1 LSRVADRRKHQRVDQ
16 TAFAHTPN
24 PLSRLDGRGGYGLPL
39 PHSQERGVA
48 GWLMAGLAMLLAALG
63 LTVVAAGDGTV
74 RGDIAIARAIQQPA
88 SGEIDAIARFAS
100 LIGDDFPA
108 MVVLAVIVVVLLVY
122 RGRRDLALFLS
133 VAAALRA
140 VGPGLKVVF
149 NSPRPTIESVVVV
162 AQADGSGFPSGHAL
176 GAALFYGAIA
186 VIAPQVVGNRL
197 LARGIQIGA
206 FVTMGLIALSR
217 VRLGVHWPTDVAG
230 GLLFGLAIVCL
241 LRAGMLA
248 YRVGRP
254 KP

>member
-1 LSRVADRRKHQRVDQ
+1 LSRVTSGPEKR
-16 TAFAHTPN
+16 
-24 PLSRLDGRGGYGLPL
+24 
-39 PHSQERGVA
+39 RGVIPRLESSPVHLLVEHNTRRRA
-48 GWLMAGLAMLLAALG
+48 GAGSAEPGVVTGWLIAGLLLLLAAFA
-63 LTVVAAGDGTV
+63 LTIVAAGDGTV
-74 RGDIAIARAIQQPA
+74 PGDTALALAVQRPASEEIDTIAR
-88 SGEIDAIARFAS
+88 GVS
-100 LIGDDFPA
+100 LVGDDFPA
-108 MVVLAVIVVVLLVY
+108 MVALTLVGFLFLTSL
-122 RGRRDLALFLS
+122 GRRDLALFLAA
-133 VAAALRA
+133 AAALRA
-140 VGPGLKVVF
+140 IGPSLKRVTS
-149 NSPRPTIESVVVV
+149 SPRPSAETIMVV
-162 AQADGSGFPSGHAL
+162 AQADGSGFPSGHAM

-248 YRVGRP
+248 YWVGRP